1 MVDNKNNVRELS
13 GLQVFLSDI
22 SDGMVNDARRN
33 IEAEY
38 ANENGADST
47 AHKTGQ
53 SVSFKL
59 IHLTVR
65 IFLIGIIISI

>member
-1 MVDNKNNVRELS
+1 M
-13 GLQVFLSDI
+13 FLSDI

-53 SVSFKL
+53 LYHLSL
-59 IHLTVR
+59 IPLIVP

>member
-1 MVDNKNNVRELS
+1 M
-13 GLQVFLSDI
+13 FLSDI

-47 AHKTGQ
+47 AQRQDSLYHL
-53 SVSFKL
+53 SL

>member
-1 MVDNKNNVRELS
+1 M
-13 GLQVFLSDI
+13 FLCDL

-38 ANENGADST
+38 ANENGADIT

-53 SVSFKL
+53 SVSFKFNTFDCAD
-59 IHLTVR
+59 IPYR
-65 IFLIGIIISI
+65 NN